1 MTIAR
6 RRDAKLAAAL
16 SLAAVAACAA
26 PEPATPGPRVADAAP
41 VETAAPQAYI
51 VDVVAE
57 DYAFQSPD
65 SIPSGWI
72 TFRMHNEGQ
81 ETHFIYLTRITGGHT
96 YEEYVT
102 QVGAPIAEL
111 MDRQAAGELTQAEV
125 LEGLG
130 REIAPWYWTEATPR
144 GGPGMTAPGG
154 VSQATLQLEPGLY
167 VMECFMK
174 TPDGALHWVEGM
186 IRPLVVT
193 AEASGAPAP
202 QADIHMALRADA
214 FIVHGDLTPGVHTV
228 ALTFEEQPEVGFG
241 NDVHLARLEPG
252 VDAESLLPWLDFLNP
267 PGLRNPAPVAFL
279 GGSQER
285 PVGHTLYFTVQREP
299 GRYAWTSEGPE
310 ARRMIQEFTV
320 PE

>member
-1 MTIAR
+1 MTIGR
-6 RRDAKLAAAL
+6 RRKATLAAAL
-16 SLAAVAACAA
+16 SMTALAACASPQPDA
-26 PEPATPGPRVADAAP
+26 PATGAVDAAP
-41 VETAAPQAYI
+41 AETEAPRAYV

-65 SIPSGWI
+65 SILSGWI
-72 TFRMHNEGQ
+72 TFRMHNEGE
-81 ETHFIYLTRITGGHT
+81 ETHFIYLTRLTGGHT

-102 QVGAPIAEL
+102 QVGAPIADL
-111 MDRQAAGELTQAEV
+111 MDRQAAGELTQEEV

-130 REIAPWYWTEATPR
+130 AEIPAWYWTEAAPR
-144 GGPGMTAPGG
+144 GGPGMAAPGLI
-154 VSQATLQLEPGLY
+154 SQATVRLEPGLY

-174 TPDGALHWVEGM
+174 TPEGVLHWVEGM

-202 QADIHMALRADA
+202 EADLHMTLRADT
-214 FIVHGDLTPGVHTV
+214 FIVEGDLTPGVHTV

-252 VDAESLLPWLDFLNP
+252 MDAESLLPWLDFLNP
-267 PGLRNPAPVAFL
+267 PGLRNPAPVSFL

-285 PVGHTLYFTVQREP
+285 PEGHTLYFTVQLDP

-310 ARRMIQEFTV
+310 ARRMVREFTV